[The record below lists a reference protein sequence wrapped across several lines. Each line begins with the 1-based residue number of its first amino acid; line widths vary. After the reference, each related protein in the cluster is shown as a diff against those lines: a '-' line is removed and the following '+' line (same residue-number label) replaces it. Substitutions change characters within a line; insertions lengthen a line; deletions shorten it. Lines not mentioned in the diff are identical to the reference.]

1 MAAYDFPSGKIE
13 AFVVILGVYSV
24 YSKMI
29 RFFNEKNYDKGLKYE
44 TLTAEMQLQSSE
56 IKLTTYLSQY

>member
-24 YSKMI
+24 YFKMI
-29 RFFNEKNYDKGLKYE
+29 RFFNETNYDKGLKYE
-44 TLTAEMQLQSSE
+44 TLTAEMQL
-56 IKLTTYLSQY
+56 